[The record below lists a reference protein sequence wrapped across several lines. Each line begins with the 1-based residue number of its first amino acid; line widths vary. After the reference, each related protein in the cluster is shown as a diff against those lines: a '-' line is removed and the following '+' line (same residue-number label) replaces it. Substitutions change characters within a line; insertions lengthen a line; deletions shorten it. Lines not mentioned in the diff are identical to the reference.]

1 MKIKKNH
8 SPIFQKPKFIDG
20 IDVKNI
26 HCYTYK
32 EMLQAEEK
40 NHNSEIQFAIFNY
53 LVKNYWK
60 EKYFLKEAKKEYYNQ
75 RKTYEFGI
83 KQKYQEY

>member
-1 MKIKKNH
+1 MEGKMKRNKNP

-26 HCYTYK
+26 HCYTYE

-60 EKYFLKEAKKEYYNQ
+60 EKYFLKETKKEYYNQ
-75 RKTYEFGI
+75 MLVP
-83 KQKYQEY
+83 QN